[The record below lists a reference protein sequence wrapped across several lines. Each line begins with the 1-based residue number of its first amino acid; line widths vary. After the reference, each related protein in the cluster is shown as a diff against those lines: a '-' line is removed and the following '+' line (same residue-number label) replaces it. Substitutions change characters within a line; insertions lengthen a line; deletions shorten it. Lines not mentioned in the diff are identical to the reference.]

1 MPVFGDANGKWGRNA
16 YLWAA
21 VGVIGLAFGAIGY
34 MLLRRDDD
42 DESQRSVQASAAGS
56 VTAATTVGANASTV
70 PTNPPPSPSPQPSE
84 VATASPGLTQTV
96 APQGQQNPSTANA
109 PATATA
115 TPRPPTPLPPT
126 PEPTAAP
133 MTSRV
138 FCDTT
143 SSSSPPNS
151 VFGLLTIGGQP
162 GPAGTIVTITFDGA
176 AGRSVVTSAAGGYRV
191 DFPSGGEDCA
201 NRAGAAIA
209 IVVGGQAFTVGTL
222 GGSPATRM
230 DITVS

>member
-34 MLLRRDDD
+34 MLLARDGD
-42 DESQRSVQASAAGS
+42 DESQRALQASPAGS
-56 VTAATTVGANASTV
+56 ATAATTVGANASTV
-70 PTNPPPSPSPQPSE
+70 PTNPPASPSPQPSE
-84 VATASPGLTQTV
+84 VATASPGLTATV

-109 PATATA
+109 PPTA

>member
-84 VATASPGLTQTV
+84 VATASPAGLTPTV

-109 PATATA
+109 PATA

-133 MTSRV
+133 TTSRV